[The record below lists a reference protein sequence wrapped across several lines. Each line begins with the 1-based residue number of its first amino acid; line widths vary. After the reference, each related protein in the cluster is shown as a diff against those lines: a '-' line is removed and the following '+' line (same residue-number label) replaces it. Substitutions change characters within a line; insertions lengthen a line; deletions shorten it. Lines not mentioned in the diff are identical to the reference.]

1 MIHPSYFELMNIV
14 NKDVKEGEAPIITS
28 RYSIVLGTA
37 KRARQLVAA
46 NHTTYRG
53 QEEKPLSIAVDELKN
68 GEIHIIR
75 NEEVLYSDEEHLPDE
90 ELLYSMDG
98 YPEGDEAPEDES
110 PEDDLLEDDLLEDE
124 PEEETD
130 MQEEEAAD
138 EQ

>member
-14 NKDVKEGEAPIITS
+14 NQNVAEGEEPVITS

-46 NHTTYRG
+46 NRSTYHG

-75 NEEVLYSDEEHLPDE
+75 NEEAAEAQKAEFAEEGAAE
-90 ELLYSMDG
+90 EETFGEETL
-98 YPEGDEAPEDES
+98 
-110 PEDDLLEDDLLEDE
+110 
-124 PEEETD
+124 PEEEDVPEETD
-130 MQEEEAAD
+130 EN
-138 EQ
+138 

>member
-14 NKDVKEGEAPIITS
+14 NQDVPEGEAPVITS

-46 NHTTYRG
+46 NRTTYRG

-75 NEEVLYSDEEHLPDE
+75 NEDVPAEEAE
-90 ELLYSMDG
+90 ESFEL
-98 YPEGDEAPEDES
+98 
-110 PEDDLLEDDLLEDE
+110 
-124 PEEETD
+124 PEEEAVF
-130 MQEEEAAD
+130 EEEEIPAEEAAPEETEGSD
-138 EQ
+138 EN

>member
-14 NKDVKEGEAPIITS
+14 NKDVEKGEEPIITS

-46 NHTTYRG
+46 NHTTYHG

-75 NEEVLYSDEEHLPDE
+75 QEEEVYPDE
-90 ELLYSMDG
+90 EQAL
-98 YPEGDEAPEDES
+98 DENLIAD
-110 PEDDLLEDDLLEDE
+110 DE
-124 PEEETD
+124 PEEEAD
-130 MQEEEAAD
+130 GLQEEESAD
-138 EQ
+138 ED